1 MYATITEIDAHDSCR
16 MSGSKSAKISK
27 LSWYEGLKSSK
38 PLLNKLR
45 KEESE
50 PKDSASNENL
60 KTQQANGHTSMTQSN
75 CICASWLVRNCS
87 KTVQVERHKYHS
99 KENTRASYYT
109 DVKGKHPTILMQ
121 NSSIKLSFSRKTLEP
136 CHQHSSFWLLH
147 DPWCQQRLS
156 RQCNQTAHE
165 IGKSN
170 LIIRSNCTMPTDTQC

>member
-1 MYATITEIDAHDSCR
+1 
-16 MSGSKSAKISK
+16 
-27 LSWYEGLKSSK
+27 LKSSK

-60 KTQQANGHTSMTQSN
+60 ETQQANWHTSMTQSN

-136 CHQHSSFWLLH
+136 CHQHSSFWPLH
-147 DPWCQQRLS
+147 DPWYQQRLS

-170 LIIRSNCTMPTDTQC
+170 